1 MTMAR
6 ASCSRLCCSA
16 AVLIA
21 AGFAI
26 AGCSSDPRDGY
37 AFTGAATQLKGGVA
51 TVHVPIFQNRTFAV
65 GIEQQLTEAIIKE
78 VQANTTMKVVRSD
91 AAESV
96 LVGTIQ
102 KVDMRRLSLREGTGL
117 VQEVAVQVT
126 IDFDWKRP
134 GDKASLVAR
143 KNFSGVD
150 TFVPSRPTGER
161 IEIGQYAAIERL
173 AKDVVR
179 EMRTQW

>member
-1 MTMAR
+1 MSGWR
-6 ASCSRLCCSA
+6 ASRLCLA
-16 AVLIA
+16 
-21 AGFAI
+21 AI
-26 AGCSSDPRDGY
+26 ACGVLASLSGCASDPRDGY
-37 AFTGAATQLKGGVA
+37 AFTGAATEHKGAVG
-51 TVHVPIFQNRTFAV
+51 TVSVPMFTNKTFAV

-78 VQANTTMKVVRSD
+78 IQANTTMKVVRSSV
-91 AAESV
+91 AESV
-96 LVGTIQ
+96 LVGTIS

-117 VQEVAVQVT
+117 VQEVAVQIT

-134 GDKASLVAR
+134 GDRTSMVAR

-161 IEIGQYAAIERL
+161 LEVGQYATIERL

-179 EMRTQW
+179 ELRSAW

>member
-1 MTMAR
+1 MIRT
-6 ASCSRLCCSA
+6 A
-16 AVLIA
+16 AAILV
-21 AGFAI
+21 AI
-26 AGCSSDPRDGY
+26 ACLLTACSTDPRDGY
-37 AFTGAATQLKGGVA
+37 AFTGAATQHKNAVG
-51 TVHVPIFQNRTFAV
+51 TVHVPIFANRTFAV

-78 VQANTTMKVVRSD
+78 IQASTTMKVVRSD

-96 LVGTIQ
+96 LVGTIS
-102 KVDMRRLSLREGTGL
+102 KIDMRRLSLREGTGL

-134 GDKASLVAR
+134 GDRTSLVSR

-161 IEIGQYAAIERL
+161 IELGQYATIERL

-179 EMRTQW
+179 EMRTTW

>member
-1 MTMAR
+1 MSGWR
-6 ASCSRLCCSA
+6 ASRLCLATVACCLLAS
-16 AVLIA
+16 IS
-21 AGFAI
+21 
-26 AGCSSDPRDGY
+26 GCASDPRDGY
-37 AFTGAATQLKGGVA
+37 AFTGAATEHKGAVG
-51 TVHVPIFQNRTFAV
+51 TVSVPMFTNKTFAV

-78 VQANTTMKVVRSD
+78 IQANTTMKVVRSS

-96 LVGTIQ
+96 LVGTIS

-117 VQEVAVQVT
+117 VQEVAVQIT

-134 GDKASLVAR
+134 GDRTSMVAR

-161 IEIGQYAAIERL
+161 LEVGQYATIERL

-179 EMRTQW
+179 ELRSAW